1 LVKVHQKFIKCFD
14 EKFLGKV
21 LELDKWAKVANSP
34 ILAKDLKEM
43 RGFCNDLQCCVEEKD
58 SHEIDEMKMP
68 NLAFM
73 GLAREA
79 GEYPGEVK
87 DSNDANQANDMDSP
101 GKSPKRRLNKPLE
114 QLRLEKQGTRREPR
128 GGDKALLRSPTK
140 NRGA

>member
-21 LELDKWAKVANSP
+21 LELDKWAKVVNSP

-43 RGFCNDLQCCVEEKD
+43 RAFCNDLQCCVEEKD

-68 NLAFM
+68 NLAVM
-73 GLAREA
+73 RLAREA

-87 DSNDANQANDMDSP
+87 DSNDANQANDMESP
-101 GKSPKRRLNKPLE
+101 GKSPKRRQNKPLE
-114 QLRLEKQGTRREPR
+114 Q
-128 GGDKALLRSPTK
+128 
-140 NRGA
+140 